1 MIDDIHAH
9 RQAARLQLVIDAQRA
24 RRVGESAGEW
34 EEDVRSTSLG
44 QLLTHRE
51 IEAIWR
57 LVWGIGCA
65 KMR

>member
-34 EEDVRSTSLG
+34 EEDARATSLG